1 MKNILLKKRLLK
13 GMIPLLCLLL
23 FPTFVFAQKLT
34 VSGQVKDALGEPV
47 IGANVVVKGT
57 TNGAMIGRSVW
68 SPVHRL
74 PVLSTRYRHGRELSG
89 PIRPRLLWRW
99 RPLPHSLAS

>member
-1 MKNILLKKRLLK
+1 
-13 GMIPLLCLLL
+13 MIPLLCLLL

-57 TNGAMIGRSVW
+57 TNGAMTDLDGMFTINEVEKGSTIVVSFIACLFSV
-68 SPVHRL
+68 P
-74 PVLSTRYRHGRELSG
+74 Y
-89 PIRPRLLWRW
+89 PITTTSSRACVSSCIFIL
-99 RPLPHSLAS
+99 